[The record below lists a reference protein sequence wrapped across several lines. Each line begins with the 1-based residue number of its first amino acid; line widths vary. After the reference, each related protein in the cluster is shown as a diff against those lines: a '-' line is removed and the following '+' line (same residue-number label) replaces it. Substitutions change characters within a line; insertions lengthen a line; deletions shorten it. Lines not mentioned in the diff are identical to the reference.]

1 MKGNP
6 EERALKMA
14 EYIAESGATV
24 RRCAQIF
31 GVSKSTVH
39 KDLRTRLCPQSG
51 SCSSWGCYQMRPDR
65 TRAYSPSL
73 YPPKFMRQSAN
84 CAYCSIARGGCQS
97 RPPPAFQNNVFG
109 GFPFNPLLS
118 PRLV

>member
-39 KDLRTRLCPQSG
+39 KDLRTRLRPQN
-51 SCSSWGCYQMRPDR
+51 P
-65 TRAYSPSL
+65 TL
-73 YPPKFMRQSAN
+73 YFAVQCVLEKNKAERHL
-84 CAYCSIARGGCQS
+84 RGGAATKAKY
-97 RPPPAFQNNVFG
+97 RK
-109 GFPFNPLLS
+109 
-118 PRLV
+118 

>member
-31 GVSKSTVH
+31 GVSKIDKNKKKNNYVGKITH
-39 KDLRTRLCPQSG
+39 K
-51 SCSSWGCYQMRPDR
+51 
-65 TRAYSPSL
+65 
-73 YPPKFMRQSAN
+73 KF
-84 CAYCSIARGGCQS
+84 
-97 RPPPAFQNNVFG
+97 
-109 GFPFNPLLS
+109 
-118 PRLV
+118 PREIENIFWNF

>member
-39 KDLRTRLCPQSG
+39 KDLQERLP
-51 SCSSWGCYQMRPDR
+51 
-65 TRAYSPSL
+65 AINPSL
-73 YPPKFMRQSAN
+73 YRQVKEILEENKAERH
-84 CAYCSIARGGCQS
+84 IRGGIAT
-97 RPPPAFQNNVFG
+97 RNKY
-109 GFPFNPLLS
+109 
-118 PRLV
+118 RRR

>member
-39 KDLRTRLCPQSG
+39 KDLRTRLRPQN
-51 SCSSWGCYQMRPDR
+51 P
-65 TRAYSPSL
+65 AL
-73 YPPKFMRQSAN
+73 YFAVKCVLEKNKAERHL
-84 CAYCSIARGGCQS
+84 RGGAATKAKY
-97 RPPPAFQNNVFG
+97 RK
-109 GFPFNPLLS
+109 
-118 PRLV
+118 

>member
-39 KDLRTRLCPQSG
+39 KDLRTRLRPQN
-51 SCSSWGCYQMRPDR
+51 P
-65 TRAYSPSL
+65 AL
-73 YPPKFMRQSAN
+73 YFAVQCVLEMNKAERHL
-84 CAYCSIARGGCQS
+84 RGGAATKAKY
-97 RPPPAFQNNVFG
+97 RK
-109 GFPFNPLLS
+109 
-118 PRLV
+118 

>member
-39 KDLRTRLCPQSG
+39 KDLRTRLRPQNPALYFAVQ
-51 SCSSWGCYQMRPDR
+51 CVLETRPSAICAAGR
-65 TRAYSPSL
+65 PQ
-73 YPPKFMRQSAN
+73 KQSIRNKKAPG
-84 CAYCSIARGGCQS
+84 RRKPVGGIIIGAC
-97 RPPPAFQNNVFG
+97 
-109 GFPFNPLLS
+109 
-118 PRLV
+118 